1 MLAQNSLKR
10 DPTNLIHVYRQSQ
23 KSSIKKG
30 FQKKKKKKR
39 ACFSLM

>member
-30 FQKKKKKKR
+30 LQKKKKG